1 MNSEY
6 FNWEFDVNTFKLI
19 GSGLISDKFTAIIEL
34 VKNSYDA
41 NATEVRIDFTN
52 TLSIDKGVITIAD
65 NGIGMSKKDIATKWM
80 RIGTNSKRTDTHT
93 PAPFNRVFLGEKGIG
108 RFAIEKI
115 SDHIVMRSKQSDSND
130 IHQLTVDWSVYE
142 KENNSTKP
150 TLFTS
155 IGNKY
160 ENIDKDEFLIQNGT
174 KLYFTK
180 LKDLWTDKDIIRL
193 KRELAKLVSP
203 LNKINK
209 YGFKIFVKAQI
220 DNVLFDISD
229 YEEVINQSLSY
240 ASNVYTVSFD
250 NNNQEELHFNDDTKK
265 MDILHTEIRN
275 FGPVKVHI
283 FHFNSDDKRK
293 FKIAYKAKE
302 LKIDGFKIY
311 RDSILATPFV
321 ETASVDVGVDSYRDV
336 LGIDKRRWS
345 NFFGKISSH
354 DFIGIIEITKKDNPK
369 IKDLTNRQDFE
380 DTDEYREFKDF
391 IFEQIKQIEAKL
403 QYEKELLKQNKLSQI
418 GEAQDEVQGI
428 REQLDSLIDRDPS
441 LKENIEPMYSYL
453 KNIDNA
459 LQISNKE
466 INELNSTLEK
476 KEELY
481 HSLMSLQEYAADLAH
496 MVRNS
501 LDKILSISRFFVKHL
516 GDTKLFNKSKML
528 NNELVKLREDVNYM
542 LTYAESGHKLKQF
555 DLSELMLKVFEVYG
569 DRLQEEGIKI
579 ELTKPDTFVV
589 THVETFI
596 RDVFNNLI
604 SNSRRSLSKIESG
617 NKLIKCTATKDDDE
631 FTIIFSDTGI
641 GIDDNIKE
649 KIYDRYFSTTK
660 DEGGSG
666 IGLYVVK
673 NNLKTLNG
681 TIELIESEF
690 GTIGCSF
697 KITIPIKKVEA
708 NG

>member
-1 MNSEY
+1 MNNEY

-19 GSGLISDKFTAIIEL
+19 GSGLISDKFTAVIEL

-41 NATEVRIDFTN
+41 NATEVRIDFKN
-52 TLSIDKGVITIAD
+52 TLSTNKGSITISD
-65 NGIGMSKKDIATKWM
+65 NGIGMNKEDIAKKWM

-93 PAPFNRVFLGEKGIG
+93 PVPFNRVYLGEKGIG

-115 SDHIVMRSKQSDSND
+115 SDHIIMQSKQSDSD
-130 IHQLTVDWSVYE
+130 TIHQLTVDWSIYE
-142 KENNSTKP
+142 KENNTATP

-160 ENIDKDEFLIQNGT
+160 EKTDKDEFLTKSGT
-174 KLYFTK
+174 KLHFTK
-180 LKDLWTDKDIIRL
+180 LKDIWTDKDIIRL

-209 YGFKIFVKAQI
+209 YGFKIFVKAQLV
-220 DNVLFDISD
+220 NQLFDISD

-240 ASNVYTVSFD
+240 ASNVYTVSFND
-250 NNNQEELHFNDDTKK
+250 NLQEELHFNDDTKS
-265 MDILHTEIRN
+265 MEILHTQIRN
-275 FGPVKVHI
+275 FGPVKIHI
-283 FHFNSDDKRK
+283 YHFNSDDKRK
-293 FKIAYKAKE
+293 FKLAYRAKE

-311 RDSILATPFV
+311 RDGILATPFV
-321 ETASVDVGVDSYRDV
+321 ETASVDDGVDSYRDV

-380 DTDEYREFKDF
+380 DTEEYRKFKDF

-403 QYEKELLKQNKLSQI
+403 QFEKELQRQNDQSQI
-418 GEAQDEVQGI
+418 EEAQNEVQDI
-428 REQLDSLIDRDPS
+428 REQLNSLITRDPS
-441 LKENIEPMYSYL
+441 LKENIEPMFQYL
-453 KNIDNA
+453 KNVDNA

-466 INELNSTLEK
+466 INELNSTLER

-501 LDKILSISRFFVKHL
+501 LDKILSISRYFVKHL
-516 GDTKLFNKSKML
+516 GDSKLFNKSKML
-528 NNELVKLREDVNYM
+528 NNELIKLREDVNYM

-555 DLSELMLKVFEVYG
+555 DLSELMLKVFEAYNDG
-569 DRLQEEGIKI
+569 LHEEGIKV
-579 ELTKPDTFVV
+579 ELIKPDSFVV

-617 NKLIKCTATKDDDE
+617 NKLIKCTATKDDNE

-641 GIDDNIKE
+641 GVDDAIKE

-690 GTIGCSF
+690 GNIGCSF
-697 KITIPIKKVEA
+697 KITIPIKKVEI

>member
-428 REQLDSLIDRDPS
+428 REQLDSLIERDTS

-459 LQISNKE
+459 
-466 INELNSTLEK
+466 
-476 KEELY
+476 
-481 HSLMSLQEYAADLAH
+481 
-496 MVRNS
+496 
-501 LDKILSISRFFVKHL
+501 
-516 GDTKLFNKSKML
+516 
-528 NNELVKLREDVNYM
+528 
-542 LTYAESGHKLKQF
+542 
-555 DLSELMLKVFEVYG
+555 
-569 DRLQEEGIKI
+569 
-579 ELTKPDTFVV
+579 
-589 THVETFI
+589 
-596 RDVFNNLI
+596 
-604 SNSRRSLSKIESG
+604 
-617 NKLIKCTATKDDDE
+617 
-631 FTIIFSDTGI
+631 
-641 GIDDNIKE
+641 
-649 KIYDRYFSTTK
+649 
-660 DEGGSG
+660 
-666 IGLYVVK
+666 
-673 NNLKTLNG
+673 
-681 TIELIESEF
+681 
-690 GTIGCSF
+690 
-697 KITIPIKKVEA
+697 
-708 NG
+708 